1 MEIVHEGNKK
11 MSINDVLFGSVV
23 KIEED
28 YWIVVDKWMENKKT
42 VVVNL
47 DDGSYAY
54 INEGQRVELVEKVKL
69 VIG

>member
-1 MEIVHEGNKK
+1 MEIVYEGNKK
-11 MSINDVLFGSVV
+11 MPINDVLFGSVI

-28 YWIVVDKWMENKKT
+28 YYIVVDKWMENKKT

-69 VIG
+69 VLG

>member
-11 MSINDVLFGSVV
+11 MPINDVLFGSVI
-23 KIEED
+23 KIEDD
-28 YWIVVDKWMENKKT
+28 YYIVVDKWMENKKT